1 MAGLLLKNVAKL
13 YPNGGVGVKDFSLE
27 IGDGEFTVLVG
38 PAGSGKS
45 TLLRMIGGLEDIS
58 LGDIYIGGV
67 RVNDLEP
74 RERNVAMIFRNYML
88 YPQMTVYENLAF
100 GLKLTGCGKN
110 EMHQRVTETAELLEI
125 GHLLE
130 TPSEQ
135 VTGIDRYK
143 VVVGRAL
150 ARRPQVLLMDDP
162 MIRLDGQLRRE
173 MRQGLADLHH
183 RLGVTVVYVTEDASE
198 AMLLGTRLAVIRDGV
213 LEQTGTPEE
222 IIRKPQ
228 NRFVAEYF
236 SCPPMNVLAVE
247 VEEKDGKAV
256 LKAAENRGVFS
267 GENSRKLLDGGYAGK
282 EIIIGIRPEDIH
294 VEVECVKKWGDN
306 LIHACAEACEADAQG
321 AYMTFQI
328 GDESLRAKV
337 PEEGKIHPGDQV
349 TLAVDPSKVYIFD
362 KDTQKAIG

>member
-150 ARRPQVLLMDDP
+150 ARRPQVRSW
-162 MIRLDGQLRRE
+162 MI
-173 MRQGLADLHH
+173 
-183 RLGVTVVYVTEDASE
+183 
-198 AMLLGTRLAVIRDGV
+198 
-213 LEQTGTPEE
+213 P
-222 IIRKPQ
+222 
-228 NRFVAEYF
+228 
-236 SCPPMNVLAVE
+236 
-247 VEEKDGKAV
+247 
-256 LKAAENRGVFS
+256 
-267 GENSRKLLDGGYAGK
+267 
-282 EIIIGIRPEDIH
+282 
-294 VEVECVKKWGDN
+294 
-306 LIHACAEACEADAQG
+306 
-321 AYMTFQI
+321 
-328 GDESLRAKV
+328 
-337 PEEGKIHPGDQV
+337 
-349 TLAVDPSKVYIFD
+349 
-362 KDTQKAIG
+362 

>member
-1 MAGLLLKNVAKL
+1 MAGLVLKNVAKL

-27 IGDGEFTVLVG
+27 IQDGEFAVLVG

-58 LGDIYIGGV
+58 LGDVYIDGE

-100 GLKLTGCGKN
+100 GLKLTGCGKS
-110 EMHQRVTETAELLEI
+110 EIHERVLETARLLEI
-125 GHLLE
+125 EGLLE
-130 TPSEQ
+130 LPSEQ

-150 ARRPQVLLMDDP
+150 ARRPRVLLMDDP
-162 MIRLDGQLRRE
+162 MIRLDGQLRQE
-173 MRQGLADLHH
+173 MREGLADLHH

-198 AMLLGTRLAVIRDGV
+198 AMLIGTRLAVIRDGV

-222 IIRKPQ
+222 ICRKPQ

-236 SCPPMNVLAVE
+236 SNPPMNVMTAR
-247 VEEKDGKAV
+247 VEE
-256 LKAAENRGVFS
+256 ENGRAILWVDDRRGVFS
-267 GENSRKLLDGGYAGK
+267 PENSRRLLEGGYAGK
-282 EIIIGIRPEDIH
+282 EITIAIRPGDIH
-294 VEVECVKKWGDN
+294 
-306 LIHACAEACEADAQG
+306 AEKEWAEKEADNCLQASADSYEEDESG
-321 AYMTFQI
+321 AYMTFSI
-328 GDESLRAKV
+328 DGESVRARV
-337 PEEGKIHPGDQV
+337 PESAGIRPGDTV
-349 TLAVDPSKVYIFD
+349 TLAVDSAKVYIFD
-362 KDTQKAIG
+362 KDTQKAI

>member
-267 GENSRKLLDGGYAGK
+267 EENSRILEAAKSYREDGDYNAAKRKALQRMVFLPKDWMRSLYPALKKHPALLPFCHLHRWGK
-282 EIIIGIRPEDIH
+282 ILINRKQNLRRLYDTAT
-294 VEVECVKKWGDN
+294 VE
-306 LIHACAEACEADAQG
+306 
-321 AYMTFQI
+321 
-328 GDESLRAKV
+328 
-337 PEEGKIHPGDQV
+337 PEEIDALKQLYKGMGIDH
-349 TLAVDPSKVYIFD
+349 L
-362 KDTQKAIG
+362 